1 MSQTER
7 KNAENADIFYCE
19 KCDFKCFKKSN
30 YTTHLSTRKHTKND
44 KMRQMERKNA
54 ENAVIFFCE
63 KCDFKCFKKSNYTSH
78 LSTRKHQLAG
88 KMPKNAEKCRMV
100 NYDNN
105 PNENKYQCETCNK
118 IYKHNKNLLRHQST
132 CKTDNKSISTGL
144 ILEILKENK
153 ELKELL
159 IEQNKITQEQNKAT
173 QEQNKAL
180 FELSAEQ
187 NKNILELTKN
197 NNIVNSTVNSNNK
210 TFNLQ
215 LFLNE
220 TCKDAMN
227 IKDFVHSIQLQLT
240 DLENVGHAGFVNGIT
255 KIIVKNL
262 KSLKQ
267 ENRPVHCTDE
277 KRKIIYI
284 KDSNKWE
291 KEDDT
296 HKTVRNAIKHIAR
309 NNFQLIYE
317 FKKMYPCC
325 VNSDSRYNN
334 MYLQLMNESLG
345 GSGNSDSDNE
355 TKIINNI
362 SREILIVK

>member
-1 MSQTER
+1 MSKTER
-7 KNAENADIFYCE
+7 KNAENAD
-19 KCDFKCFKKSN
+19 
-30 YTTHLSTRKHTKND
+30 
-44 KMRQMERKNA
+44 
-54 ENAVIFFCE
+54 IFFCE

-78 LSTRKHQLAG
+78 LSTRKHTKNDKMSQMERKNAENAVIFFCEKCDFKCFKNSNYTSHLTTRKHQLAG

-105 PNENKYQCETCNK
+105 LNENKYQCETCNK

-144 ILEILKENK
+144 ILEILNENK

-159 IEQNKITQEQNKAT
+159 IEQNKITQEQNKA
-173 QEQNKAL
+173 L

-187 NKNILELTKN
+187 NKTIIELSKN
-197 NNIVNSTVNSNNK
+197 NQIVNSTVNSNNK
-210 TFNLQ
+210 VFNLQ

-240 DLENVGHAGFVNGIT
+240 DLENVGHVGFVNGIT

-296 HKTVRNAIKHIAR
+296 HKKVRNAIKHIAR
-309 NNFQLIYE
+309 NNFQLMYE

-355 TKIINNI
+355 TKIITNI
-362 SREILIVK
+362 SKEILIEK